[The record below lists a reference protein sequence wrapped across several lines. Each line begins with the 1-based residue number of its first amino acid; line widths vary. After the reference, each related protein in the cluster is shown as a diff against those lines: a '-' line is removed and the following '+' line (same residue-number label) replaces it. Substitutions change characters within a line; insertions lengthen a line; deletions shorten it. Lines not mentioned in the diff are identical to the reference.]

1 MAEVKAKET
10 QETAKEDRVPVTI
23 PYDKGDKFVSVN
35 GKNFIL
41 PAGKT
46 SMVPP
51 EIAAELRRAMD
62 AESYAYRHSD
72 ELAEQGA
79 AVR

>member
-1 MAEVKAKET
+1 MAEIKET
-10 QETAKEDRVPVTI
+10 KQTKEERVPVTI
-23 PYDKGDKFVSVN
+23 PYEKGDKIVSVN

-41 PAGKT
+41 PAGQT

-51 EIAAELRRAMD
+51 EVAAELRRAME

-72 ELAEQGA
+72 ELAAQGA
-79 AVR
+79 MVK

>member
-1 MAEVKAKET
+1 MADTKIKET
-10 QETAKEDRVPVTI
+10 QGAAASDKVPVTI

-35 GKNFIL
+35 GINYIL

-51 EIAAELRRAMD
+51 EIAAELRRAME
-62 AESYAYRHSD
+62 AESYAYSHSE
-72 ELAEQGA
+72 ELSQLGSAI
-79 AVR
+79 R